1 MFAPFL
7 SLAFRAA
14 EESGAIAFPQEMEVP
29 LLSDTD
35 TGTSSPMTPA
45 SKSKAPT
52 TMINRRA
59 VTVSL
64 PSNTDPWQVIR
75 CIAQLNPAA
84 GSRFG

>member
-7 SLAFRAA
+7 SLAFLAA
-14 EESGAIAFPQEMEVP
+14 EESGAIAFPHEMEVP

-52 TMINRRA
+52 AMINRRA
-59 VTVSL
+59 VTVCL

-75 CIAQLNPAA
+75 CIAWLNPAA
-84 GSRFG
+84 GGRFG